1 MLTLHCCIW
10 LNPQVTSYP
19 LALAAAFLPPAPPSL
34 GRRRPCA
41 FPSPLLPHAG
51 ACAHPGDPADLLAAV
66 YLAARPRCRQSTG
79 PSRPLEP
86 PCWVAWC
93 WSARP
98 SLAITSAVPPHAPTV
113 GWSAASC
120 AEPTLSSRCPRLTAA
135 ALAGDPPI
143 CPPPAACSACC
154 PRRCRRGRR
163 RLPRRRSSSPRRRRH
178 LPRSSSGAGST
189 SPRLPV
195 APPKLTLHSSP
206 PPASSPLWP
215 CPAARLGLQP
225 CRPCSTLRPSAAARR
240 RRPQPAARRSRGLAA
255 TRAAAS

>member
-66 YLAARPRCRQSTG
+66 YLAARLRCRQSTG

-120 AEPTLSSRCPRLTAA
+120 DQL
-135 ALAGDPPI
+135 
-143 CPPPAACSACC
+143 
-154 PRRCRRGRR
+154 
-163 RLPRRRSSSPRRRRH
+163 
-178 LPRSSSGAGST
+178 
-189 SPRLPV
+189 
-195 APPKLTLHSSP
+195 
-206 PPASSPLWP
+206 
-215 CPAARLGLQP
+215 
-225 CRPCSTLRPSAAARR
+225 AAARVAASPRINRLLQSGRLGRALPGAHHQCSLTHEPWFQQVHRPYRCAEPRGKVTR
-240 RRPQPAARRSRGLAA
+240 RR
-255 TRAAAS
+255 